1 VVLLLTDG
9 VSNVGDIDPLQAADL
24 AVQHGIKVYAIGA
37 GTTGLAPVPAQMPDG
52 RTVLRQA
59 YVEIDEETL
68 RQIAQRTGGR
78 YFHAANARGL
88 TEVIEE
94 IDRLE
99 RSDVTEVRYLTY
111 EYHYAG
117 WVGAGLLLMGSAAFL
132 SGTVLR
138 RLP

>member
-1 VVLLLTDG
+1 
-9 VSNVGDIDPLQAADL
+9 
-24 AVQHGIKVYAIGA
+24 
-37 GTTGLAPVPAQMPDG
+37 
-52 RTVLRQA
+52 LRQA

-78 YFHAANARGL
+78 YFHAANASGL
-88 TEVIEE
+88 TDVIEE

-99 RSDVTEVRYLTY
+99 RSEVSEVRYLTY
-111 EYHYAG
+111 EYHYAR
-117 WVGAGLLLMGSAAFL
+117 WVGAGLLLMVSAAVL